1 MRLLKTLTVLVGL
14 LLQAVIAMVFLESH
28 RALSIDPMEWWFPWL
43 AYAVGGVIAGIL
55 CMVGFN
61 KIDKMFKRRS
71 S

>member
-1 MRLLKTLTVLVGL
+1 MRLLKTLIALVGL

-28 RALSIDPMEWWFPWL
+28 HALSIDPMEWWYPWL

-55 CMVGFN
+55 GLVGFN
-61 KIDKMFKRRS
+61 KIDKMFKKRS